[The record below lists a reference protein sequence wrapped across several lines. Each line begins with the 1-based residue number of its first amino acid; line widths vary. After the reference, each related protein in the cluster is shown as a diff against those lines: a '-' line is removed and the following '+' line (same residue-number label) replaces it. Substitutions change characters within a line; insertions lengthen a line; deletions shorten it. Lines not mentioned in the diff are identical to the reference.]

1 MKQLGKIFRCIVGEE
16 CGFFGEGNR
25 QWYYTLALAI
35 SIMLAWMRLPKN
47 VAITFTILSAIHLI
61 SVHIYE
67 LTDLSFCRSASIA
80 YTYIFIHSM
89 ILIIALI
96 THWKFSLMSI
106 LIMIIFLFIAPD
118 EVGWNIFSNLFIK
131 SGFAS
136 TNSKLESFI
145 ALSAHTI
152 VFTIFI
158 ITVCQLPFLWWG
170 KLLIIAAMMGLHP
183 IIDYLEGECVDVIV
197 AVEDII
203 SEI

>member
-1 MKQLGKIFRCIVGEE
+1 MKQLGKIFRCIVGDE
-16 CGFFGEGNR
+16 CGFSEEGNR
-25 QWYYTLALAI
+25 QWYYTLALVI
-35 SIMLAWMRLPKN
+35 NVMIAWMRLPHN
-47 VAITFTILSAIHLI
+47 VAVTFTILSAIHLVSI
-61 SVHIYE
+61 HIYE
-67 LTDLSFCRSASIA
+67 LIGLYFIRDASIA
-80 YTYIFIHSM
+80 YTYIFIHGM
-89 ILIIALI
+89 ILIVALI

-106 LIMIIFLFIAPD
+106 LIMIIFLFIAPND
-118 EVGWNIFSNLFIK
+118 VGWNIFSNLLIK
-131 SGFAS
+131 SSFAP
-136 TNSKLESFI
+136 TYSKLESFI

>member
-1 MKQLGKIFRCIVGEE
+1 MKQLGKIFRCIVGDE

-25 QWYYTLALAI
+25 QWYYTLALVI
-35 SIMLAWMRLPKN
+35 NVILAWMRLPHN
-47 VAITFTILSAIHLI
+47 VAVTFTILSAIHLI

-80 YTYIFIHSM
+80 YINIQSI
-89 ILIIALI
+89 ILTVALI

-106 LIMIIFLFIAPD
+106 LIMIIFLFIAPND
-118 EVGWNIFSNLFIK
+118 VGWNIFSNLLIK
-131 SGFAS
+131 SSFAP
-136 TNSKLESFI
+136 TYSKLESFM

-170 KLLIIAAMMGLHP
+170 KLLIIAAMIGLHP

-197 AVEDII
+197 AVEHII
-203 SEI
+203 EI

>member
-1 MKQLGKIFRCIVGEE
+1 M
-16 CGFFGEGNR
+16 GFFGEGNR
-25 QWYYTLALAI
+25 QWYYTLALVI
-35 SIMLAWMRLPKN
+35 NVILAWMRLPHN
-47 VAITFTILSAIHLI
+47 VAVTFTILSAIHLVSI
-61 SVHIYE
+61 HIYE
-67 LTDLSFCRSASIA
+67 LIGLYFIRDASIA
-80 YTYIFIHSM
+80 YTYIFIHGM
-89 ILIIALI
+89 ILIVALI

>member
-1 MKQLGKIFRCIVGEE
+1 MKQLGKIFRCIVGDE

-25 QWYYTLALAI
+25 QWYYTLALVI
-35 SIMLAWMRLPKN
+35 NVMIAWMRLPHN
-47 VAITFTILSAIHLI
+47 VAVTFTILSAIHLI

-67 LTDLSFCRSASIA
+67 LTDLCDFRSASIA
-80 YTYIFIHSM
+80 YINIQSI
-89 ILIIALI
+89 ILIVALI

-106 LIMIIFLFIAPD
+106 LVMIIFLFIAPD
-118 EVGWNIFSNLFIK
+118 EVGWNFFSNFFIK
-131 SGFAS
+131 SGFAP
-136 TNSKLESFI
+136 TYSKLESFI

-203 SEI
+203 DEIL

>member
-1 MKQLGKIFRCIVGEE
+1 MKQLGKIFRCIVGDE

-35 SIMLAWMRLPKN
+35 SIMLAWMRLPHN
-47 VAITFTILSAIHLI
+47 VAVTFTILSAIHLI

-67 LTDLSFCRSASIA
+67 LTDLSFCRSVSIA
-80 YTYIFIHSM
+80 YINIQSI
-89 ILIIALI
+89 ILTVALI

-118 EVGWNIFSNLFIK
+118 EVGWNIFSRLFIK
-131 SGFAS
+131 SSYAL
-136 TNSKLESFI
+136 TYSKLESFI

-158 ITVCQLPFLWWG
+158 ITVCQLPFLWWS
-170 KLLIIAAMMGLHP
+170 KLLIIVAMIGLHP
-183 IIDYLEGECVDVIV
+183 IIDYLEGECVDVIE

-203 SEI
+203 DEIL